1 MKNQELCFKKLKK
14 LRGMDIGISIDDFGT
29 GYSSLAY
36 FKSIPAN
43 EIKIDQSF
51 IRSIANNKDDAK
63 IVESIIDLSHKF
75 GFRVVA
81 EGIESEAA
89 LTILGDMGCDV
100 AQGYFISKPLE
111 FEDFCLWLEQGMLPG

>member
-1 MKNQELCFKKLKK
+1 M
-14 LRGMDIGISIDDFGT
+14 GVSIAIDDFGT

-51 IRSIANNKDDAK
+51 IRSIAHDKDDAK
-63 IVESIIDLSHKF
+63 IVESIIGLSHKF

-81 EGIESEAA
+81 EGIEDEAA
-89 LTILGDMGCDV
+89 LNILADMDCDV

-111 FEDFCLWLEQGMLPG
+111 FEDFRSWLEQGMLPG